1 MYGTLLRA
9 EKHRSKHHFETVHG
23 DAHGRWHPPPIIG
36 TISSSATEK
45 RILLHTTEN
54 DFAFQNPRPYVFKPV
69 FYRGRIAIFGAET
82 LEHPAIQ
89 SDAETEPTSNP
100 LLCWLGWNIT
110 IIIII
115 QSDAETEPLQ
125 SKLPIITLLWY
136 SVLLL
141 LLVGIYNIWC
151 DNIYV
156 YVIAP

>member
-9 EKHRSKHHFETVHG
+9 EKHQATHNFGSVYS
-23 DAHGRWHPPPIIG
+23 DARGRWHPPPIIG

-89 SDAETEPTSNP
+89 SDAETEPTLNRCCVD
-100 LLCWLGWNIT
+100 LI
-110 IIIII
+110 
-115 QSDAETEPLQ
+115 AE
-125 SKLPIITLLWY
+125 
-136 SVLLL
+136 
-141 LLVGIYNIWC
+141 
-151 DNIYV
+151 
-156 YVIAP
+156 